1 MTEISS
7 MVITHAKA
15 SVEEMEGAWHG
26 DLESML
32 KPLYAQELIYEC
44 AVLKTCNRVEIYVV
58 SPRGSKILFH
68 FAKNMGVSSRIV
80 EFYDHDETLSH
91 LLRLTSGL
99 ESMIVGEDQILGQI
113 KELYGIAKDI
123 GTTGRMLDTA
133 FGKAIQ
139 VGKRVR
145 TETGINRG
153 SISIG
158 SAAVD
163 LADEILNGLIGK
175 TVLVIGAGEM
185 GTLVARA
192 LSHKNIN
199 AIYIANRTFERAEIL
214 ANELGGL
221 AVPYSKI
228 EIYVKTAD
236 VVISATSAPH
246 YVLTEEIM
254 SKAMENRD
262 RKILLIDIANPRD
275 IEDSVTRV
283 LNVTLHNIDGLRVI
297 NEKNM
302 QMRHEEA
309 KKAEVLIEEELIL
322 LKTQFKRQRADGLI
336 SELYERLYEVR
347 EHEKERAI
355 NRLKA
360 YHSIGDI
367 ETKVIDDLTHSIVN
381 KIVAGPTK
389 ALRNAAEHDDEE
401 MLDTMSRLFELNSV
415 KKE

>member
-58 SPRGSKILFH
+58 SPRGSKILFN
-68 FAKNMGVSSRIV
+68 FAKKMGVSSRIV

-153 SISIG
+153 SVSIG

-163 LADEILNGLIGK
+163 LADGILNGLIGK

-192 LSHKNIN
+192 LAHKNIN

-228 EIYVKTAD
+228 EEYVKTAD

-254 SKAMENRD
+254 AKAMENRD
-262 RKILLIDIANPRD
+262 HKILLIDIANPRD
-275 IEDSVTRV
+275 IEDSVTQV
-283 LNVTLHNIDGLRVI
+283 SNVTLHNIDGLRVI

-302 QMRHEEA
+302 QIRHEEA

-389 ALRNAAEHDDEE
+389 ALRDAAEHDDEG
-401 MLDTMSRLFELNSV
+401 MLNTMSKLIELNSA
-415 KKE
+415 KEE

>member
-389 ALRNAAEHDDEE
+389 ALRDAAEHDDEE

>member
-1 MTEISS
+1 MIEISS
-7 MVITHAKA
+7 MVVTHAKA
-15 SVEEMEGAWHG
+15 SVEEMEQSWHG

-58 SPRGSKILFH
+58 SPKGSQILFH

-80 EFYDHDETLSH
+80 EFYDHDETMTH
-91 LLRLTSGL
+91 LLRLSSGL

-113 KELYGIAKDI
+113 KELYGIAKDV
-123 GTTGRMLDTA
+123 GTTGKMLDTA
-133 FGKAIQ
+133 FSKAIQ

-145 TETGINRG
+145 TETGINKG
-153 SISIG
+153 SVSIG

-163 LADEILNGLIGK
+163 LADRILDGLTGK
-175 TVLVIGAGEM
+175 TILVIGAGEM

-192 LSHKNIN
+192 LAHKNID
-199 AIYIANRTFERAEIL
+199 AIYIANRTFERAEML
-214 ANELGGL
+214 ASELGGL
-221 AVPYSKI
+221 AVPYSNI
-228 EIYVKTAD
+228 GEYVKTAD

-246 YVLTEEIM
+246 YVLTEAIM

-262 RKILLIDIANPRD
+262 REILLIDIANPRD
-275 IEDSVTRV
+275 IENSVAQVPNV
-283 LNVTLHNIDGLRVI
+283 LLHNIDGLRII

-302 QMRHEEA
+302 QMRREEA

-322 LKTQFKRQRADGLI
+322 LKTQFKRQKADGLI
-336 SELYERLYEVR
+336 SELYARLYDVR

-355 NRLKA
+355 NRLKT

-381 KIVAGPTK
+381 KILAEPTK
-389 ALRNAAEHDDEE
+389 ALRDAAEHDDEKT
-401 MLDTMSRLFELNSV
+401 LDTVSRLFKLNGSQ
-415 KKE
+415 KE